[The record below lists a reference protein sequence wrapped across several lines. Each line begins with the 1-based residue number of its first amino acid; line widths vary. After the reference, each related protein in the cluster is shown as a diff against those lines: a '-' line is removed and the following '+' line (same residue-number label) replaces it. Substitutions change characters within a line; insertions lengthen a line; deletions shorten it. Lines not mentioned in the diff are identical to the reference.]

1 MIVAL
6 LLVAIGILLC
16 TRRSERDHTPGLMV
30 LIGGFIW
37 LAIEIHLLSMLG
49 DLFAA
54 ALRHWIQIAAAFS
67 VTILLIVPAIMIFIA
82 IRDKFDSRR
91 VLDAHNPVR
100 NAFERRV
107 ETHESPGLWANRS
120 RGDRPAPAEKR
131 LSQSRDLKTRL
142 EKLRVAA
149 IVTGFA
155 AGELLVRG

>member
-54 ALRHWIQIAAAFS
+54 ALRHWIQIVAAFG
-67 VTILLIVPAIMIFIA
+67 VTILLIVPAIMIFIT

-100 NAFERRV
+100 STFERRV
-107 ETHESPGLWANRS
+107 ETMKALGYGRTEAEAIALRLLKRDFHNHAISK
-120 RGDRPAPAEKR
+120 PASKNY
-131 LSQSRDLKTRL
+131 
-142 EKLRVAA
+142 
-149 IVTGFA
+149 G
-155 AGELLVRG
+155 